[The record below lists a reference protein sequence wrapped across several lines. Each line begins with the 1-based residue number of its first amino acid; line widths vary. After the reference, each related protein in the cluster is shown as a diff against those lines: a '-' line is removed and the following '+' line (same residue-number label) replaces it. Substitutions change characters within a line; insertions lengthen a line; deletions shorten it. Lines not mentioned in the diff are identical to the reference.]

1 MARFNVEV
9 PHGLGAARGKA
20 ALEGLIGQMMSR
32 FGQSVGP
39 VEQSW
44 QGNQLSFRLEVKGF
58 QVSGQAA
65 VGESRVA
72 VTGDCPWLARGALES
87 GLREELGRALKG

>member
-44 QGNQLSFRLEVKGF
+44 QGNQLCFRLEVQGF
-58 QVSGQAA
+58 QVSGQAT
-65 VGESRVA
+65 VGESQVA

-87 GLREELGRALKG
+87 GLREELTRALKG

>member
-1 MARFNVEV
+1 MAHFNVEV
-9 PHGLGAARGKA
+9 PHGLGAAKGKA

-32 FGQSVGP
+32 FGQTVGP

-44 QGNQLSFRLEVKGF
+44 QGNQLNFRLEVKGF
-58 QVSGQAA
+58 QVSGQAT
-65 VGESRVA
+65 VGESSVKVA
-72 VTGDCPWLARGALES
+72 GECPWLARGTLES